1 MGPFSFWRVNLK
13 KTQEVIFTRLFI
25 IFASFWRLAGA
36 ISKSKKRIAQGG
48 VNSVRRMSMKF
59 RDFLSVDDKRKLNA
73 SAAKMSSFAE
83 KIGKRLWELV
93 ETHIKK

>member
-1 MGPFSFWRVNLK
+1 
-13 KTQEVIFTRLFI
+13 
-25 IFASFWRLAGA
+25 
-36 ISKSKKRIAQGG
+36 
-48 VNSVRRMSMKF
+48 MKF

-73 SAAKMSSFAE
+73 SAAKMSSFPE